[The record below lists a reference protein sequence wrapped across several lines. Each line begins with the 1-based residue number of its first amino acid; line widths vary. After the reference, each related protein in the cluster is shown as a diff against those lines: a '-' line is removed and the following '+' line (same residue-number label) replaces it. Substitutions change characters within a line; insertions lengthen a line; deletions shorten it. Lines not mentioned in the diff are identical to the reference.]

1 VNTRGGAVDGVGGF
15 TTRGG
20 AGAEAAAVVE
30 GAGAEAAVAGA
41 GAEVAVEGAGAV
53 AVVAEGGGVA
63 GECVAKCKIGTCDCV
78 QLIHISLR
86 GTQSAVK

>member
-1 VNTRGGAVDGVGGF
+1 MDGVGGF

-53 AVVAEGGGVA
+53 AVAVVAEGGGVA